1 MKKNLF
7 KLALA
12 VFVALGFEAG
22 AWAQF
27 GLLNSISKA
36 VKEAKSEELHKLGIP
51 QVQKNGKTAT
61 FTWGGTPIGTWN
73 PQTLEILFNQKWDEG
88 ELAGQYVIYKIDPET
103 GEIVRNDGV
112 KKGQIYAD
120 GSFDSPNL
128 GALRVDGVGRI
139 YYKDGEQIGHTS
151 STACWCFNHQYGEFN
166 YDTPSQVM
174 AVVYLG
180 LLTAPDQVAQ
190 WKAEYQQQEAE
201 EAARREQ
208 ARIRA
213 EEQARYEREHPTFYD
228 VQNRSGK
235 GYVDSNGVVYDW
247 AKNKIGQLPKGD
259 GDILDK
265 YGNRIGSVSFG
276 GQDIKDRSGK
286 LVATVNSGGFIC
298 DGDQPHVSIAAVETY
313 GYVVIKKDASR
324 LGQCDCRNYL
334 WTTILVYCDFF
345 RF

>member
-1 MKKNLF
+1 MKKHLL

-12 VFVALGFEAG
+12 AVVALGFEAG

-27 GLLNSISKA
+27 GLLNTLSKA

-61 FTWGGTPIGTWN
+61 FRWGETPIGTWN

-103 GEIVRNDGV
+103 GDIVRNDGV
-112 KKGQIYAD
+112 NKGKIYAD
-120 GSFDSPNL
+120 GRFESPNL
-128 GALRVDGVGRI
+128 GTLRLDGAGYI
-139 YYKDGEQIGHTS
+139 YQGEEQIGRTS
-151 STACWCFNHQYGEFN
+151 SSACWCFNHKYGDFN
-166 YDTPSQVM
+166 MDTPSQVI

-190 WKAEYQQQEAE
+190 WRAEYEEWEAAEAERREKARIEAE
-201 EAARREQ
+201 ER
-208 ARIRA
+208 
-213 EEQARYEREHPTFYD
+213 ARYEREHPTFYD

-235 GYVDSNGVVYDW
+235 GYVDSNGAVYDW

-286 LVATVNSGGFIC
+286 LVASVNSGGFIC
-298 DGDQPHVSIAAVETY
+298 DGDQPHVSIAEVGTY
-313 GYVVIKKDASR
+313 GYVIIKKDASR
-324 LGQCDCRNYL
+324 LGQCDCKNYL